1 MAEQLYTVIG
11 GSGFIGRYIVQD
23 LAAAGHRVRVGV
35 RHPNQALFL
44 KPLGAV
50 GQVMPMAA
58 SVLNEDSITRA
69 VDGADGVINLVGI
82 LHGST
87 KAFESLQSQGAA
99 MVARVAKAAGVKRF
113 VHMSAIGADAD
124 SEVDYARTKGEG
136 EAGVKEAFPEA
147 TILRPSI
154 VVGPEDQFL
163 NRFGDMARKSP
174 VMPLICGETR
184 FQPVY
189 VGDVAKAAFKALTS
203 TGYEGK
209 TYALGGPQ
217 TYSFKDL
224 LRYIMD
230 ETMHSRP
237 FLPIPTP
244 IAEIQGALMSVL
256 PNPPLTRGQVKML
269 QNDNVVAEGAL
280 TLADFDITPTP
291 MESVAPSYLVRHRPH
306 GRFSKKDA
314 A

>member
-1 MAEQLYTVIG
+1 MAQQLYTVIG

-23 LAAAGHRVRVGV
+23 LAEAGHRVRVGV
-35 RHPNQALFL
+35 RSPNQALFL

-50 GQVMPMAA
+50 GQVLPMAA
-58 SVLNEDSITRA
+58 SVLNEDSIARA

-82 LHGST
+82 LHGNT
-87 KAFESLQSQGAA
+87 NQFETIQTGGAER
-99 MVARVAKAAGVKRF
+99 VARLAKAAGAKRF
-113 VHMSAIGADAD
+113 VQMSAIGADAD

-136 EAGVKEAFPEA
+136 EQAVLEAFPEA

-154 VVGPEDQFL
+154 VIGPEDQFM

-174 VMPLICGETR
+174 FMPLICGKSR

-189 VGDVAKAAFKALTS
+189 VCDVAQAAFKALTS
-203 TGYEGK
+203 DAYQGQTYE
-209 TYALGGPQ
+209 LGGPQ
-217 TYSFKDL
+217 TYSFKEL
-224 LRYIMD
+224 LSYIMD
-230 ETMHSRP
+230 ETMHKRP
-237 FLPIPTP
+237 FLPIPTA
-244 IAEIQGALMSVL
+244 IAEIQGAIMGLL

-269 QNDNVVAEGAL
+269 QNDNVVSGSAL
-280 TLADFDITPTP
+280 GLADFAIEPTP
-291 MESVAPSYLVRHRPH
+291 MESIAPSYLVRYRPH